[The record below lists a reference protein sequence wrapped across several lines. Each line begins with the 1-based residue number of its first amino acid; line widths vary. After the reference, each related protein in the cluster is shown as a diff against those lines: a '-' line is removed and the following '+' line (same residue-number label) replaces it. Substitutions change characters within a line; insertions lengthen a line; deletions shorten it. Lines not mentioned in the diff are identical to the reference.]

1 MGASLVWQN
10 DSLVLYHGCTDQS
23 LRSKDPNGI
32 QTGALPHGI
41 DLNAG
46 ARCSDFGQGFYA
58 TSWFKQAKDWANVKA
73 MTLASASR
81 YSGQTIRAIVLR
93 FEMNRNHLAELE
105 ALAFTTENSG
115 YWPFVRYC
123 RNGSTPHA
131 RTNCAQDRY
140 DVVYGPLSVDGQ
152 ELVIKDSDQVGFHTV
167 GAVQKIPMLSI
178 AATGN
183 PLI

>member
-1 MGASLVWQN
+1 MIVS
-10 DSLVLYHGCTDQS
+10 SFITDVRTNRCVPRIRTAFKQVRCRMELIS
-23 LRSKDPNGI
+23 TPVPD
-32 QTGALPHGI
+32 ALI
-41 DLNAG
+41 SVRDFTQQAG
-46 ARCSDFGQGFYA
+46 L
-58 TSWFKQAKDWANVKA
+58 KQAKDWANVKA